1 MNDLLPSGRG
11 RRLVLVAVASA
22 LATAL
27 VVLVIGEAADFAD
40 LGDRLRRASAGWL
53 LVAGA
58 GEAIAYAGYLAGYR
72 AVAALA
78 GGPRLPASVALRVV
92 ALAFGAF
99 SLATAVGGLSI
110 DFWALREA
118 GESPTRASAR
128 VIAFETLRWAVLG
141 LAACVAAVAAL
152 TGVSRWV
159 GVIVPVAWLVVV
171 PACFAGG
178 LWVSAPGRRERLG
191 GADPHAGRIR
201 QAFGVAVQAL
211 VLLRALVAAGGGAAG
226 ARRRAVAATL
236 VYWAGDLL
244 CAWAALRGFGAR
256 VGVAPLLLGYATGY
270 VSEAVP
276 LPAGGAGGVDAAMTG
291 AFALAGAP
299 LGAALLGAVTFRIF
313 NFWLPALVAVPS
325 MLGAPRLRDR
335 LREIAE
341 ERGPG

>member
-1 MNDLLPSGRG
+1 LNDLLPSGRG

-27 VVLVIGEAADFAD
+27 VVLVIGEAADFAQV
-40 LGDRLRRASAGWL
+40 GDRLRRASAGWL
-53 LVAGA
+53 VVAGG

-72 AVAALA
+72 AVAGVA
-78 GGPRLPASVALRVV
+78 GGPRLSAPVALRVV

-99 SLATAVGGLSI
+99 SLATAVGGLSV

-118 GESPTRASAR
+118 GESPARASAR
-128 VIAFETLRWAVLG
+128 VIAFETLRWALLG
-141 LAACVAAVAAL
+141 LATCVAALAAL
-152 TGVSRWV
+152 SGFSRWV

-171 PACFAGG
+171 PGCFAGG
-178 LWVSAPGRRERLG
+178 LWVSAPARRERLG
-191 GADPHAGRIR
+191 YCGPGATRLR
-201 QAFGVAVQAL
+201 RAFGVAVQAL
-211 VLLRALVAAGGGAAG
+211 VLLRTLIRTGAG
-226 ARRRAVAATL
+226 ARRRALGGTV
-236 VYWAGDLL
+236 VYWVGDAL
-244 CAWAALRGFGAR
+244 CAWAALRAFGAQ

-291 AFALAGAP
+291 GFALAGAP

-325 MLGAPRLRDR
+325 TLRAPALRDR
-335 LREIAE
+335 LREIAA
-341 ERGPG
+341 EREPG